1 MLKEPI
7 TSPPYVYPTPIGN
20 LIVRLKT
27 VWQFLYY
34 FEVYGEELVT
44 FENQKYVVQGILVY
58 RPDTKNWRFVN
69 YEDDIQAECY
79 EEIYDNDFHI
89 FPVGKWRNDYEYGE
103 LSRIILNL
111 MVKWEKENPEVFR
124 CIRATENFK

>member
-27 VWQFLYY
+27 VWQFMYY
-34 FEVYGEELVT
+34 FEVYGEDLVT
-44 FENQKYVVQGILVY
+44 FENQKYMVQGILVY

-69 YEDDIQAECY
+69 YEDDVQGCY

-103 LSRIILNL
+103 LSRVILNL
-111 MVKWEKENPEVFR
+111 MVKWEKDNPEIFR